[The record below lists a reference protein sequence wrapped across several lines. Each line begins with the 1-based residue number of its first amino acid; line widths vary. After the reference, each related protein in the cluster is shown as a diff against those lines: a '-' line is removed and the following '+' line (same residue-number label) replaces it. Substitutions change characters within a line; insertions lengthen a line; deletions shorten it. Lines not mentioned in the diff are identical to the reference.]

1 MTELRLAC
9 CQLLCMS
16 HSTKDASHDPVD
28 ASQQDHTEANIL
40 GLHSGDDILITHVE
54 AIVFLFK
61 KTLLFSKN
69 TTETGVQKYFC
80 NCDFITQINNS
91 PV

>member
-40 GLHSGDDILITHVE
+40 GLHSGDDILMTHVE

-61 KTLLFSKN
+61 K
-69 TTETGVQKYFC
+69 
-80 NCDFITQINNS
+80 NS
-91 PV
+91 AIF